1 MKSHLVIAAIGAL
14 LTIYLVKFHSPAS
27 YTEDQWDSEFMNFV
41 SEFRKSYG
49 SQEDFIARREIFKQ
63 NYLQNVKHN
72 NEGDQS
78 YKLGVNQFSDLTEQ
92 EFKQILGLRIPNRRT
107 ITIDNSLSKVGDT
120 IVDWRD

>member
-49 SQEDFIARREIFKQ
+49 SQEDFVARREIFKQ
-63 NYLQNVKHN
+63 NYLQNIKHN

-92 EFKQILGLRIPNRRT
+92 EFKKILGLRIPNRRT